1 MKAEEEA
8 RRRAEEEEKA
18 RLAEEERK
26 RKEAEKAAALEAKRA
41 EAERKAAEKRA
52 QLEAEREA
60 ARIRKE
66 ERERK
71 AAEEK
76 AKREAEKQARKDA
89 KEEARRKA
97 AAEKA
102 APVLTERKHA
112 TTDEAVVEQL
122 GQGRKI
128 ETRGDQHAVY
138 VYQDEH
144 KDFAFLVSDEDKKL
158 QASIERM
165 GIAIRAYMASSTN
178 EQRNPVRRADV
189 KDHIARLQN
198 RWRG

>member
-1 MKAEEEA
+1 MTPAARAAYRAAYASEA
-8 RRRAEEEEKA
+8 ARAWIESLPPET
-18 RLAEEERK
+18 
-26 RKEAEKAAALEAKRA
+26 
-41 EAERKAAEKRA
+41 RKAAEKKA

-60 ARIRKE
+60 ARLRKE
-66 ERERK
+66 ERDRK
-71 AAEEK
+71 AAEDK
-76 AKREAEKQARKDA
+76 ARREAEKQARKEA

-97 AAEKA
+97 AEAA
-102 APVLTERKHA
+102 APVMVERKHA
-112 TTDEAVVEQL
+112 TTDEAIVEQL

-158 QASIERM
+158 QEAIERM

-178 EQRNPVRRADV
+178 EKRTPMRSSNV